1 MVAGTHRY
9 LIPARA
15 PGEEAGREGRPQAGG
30 DDRRLPRSRRPHDA
44 EEAHANGTRGQFPDQ
59 RLSSEED
66 TNMAAAITGLS
77 AADTAH
83 KAALGAAATINKLS
97 LLDYL

>member
-1 MVAGTHRY
+1 MDALKRAFDRAVSTQSKVGTDENAVADEESR
-9 LIPARA
+9 LDAMRRA
-15 PGEEAGREGRPQAGG
+15 AA
-30 DDRRLPRSRRPHDA
+30 A
-44 EEAHANGTRGQFPDQ
+44 